1 MVFMPKIL
9 RFWGVLRITQKNTN
23 ADQPDESKKTQ
34 LQNSCAILHK
44 KTRAARYRSSVSFF
58 HNSSPHDHEFLRLRF
73 CGMIGLYLNSR
84 KHSHPAARIGASHN
98 MPSMIAFRKLG
109 ISRSGMLAF
118 VFMQNTHRLNYS
130 TVSRDE
136 INAKAGVL
144 RIQEAAEQISGS
156 SAYLG

>member
-1 MVFMPKIL
+1 
-9 RFWGVLRITQKNTN
+9 
-23 ADQPDESKKTQ
+23 
-34 LQNSCAILHK
+34 
-44 KTRAARYRSSVSFF
+44 
-58 HNSSPHDHEFLRLRF
+58 
-73 CGMIGLYLNSR
+73 
-84 KHSHPAARIGASHN
+84 